1 MATPVLNNGLF
12 TRDTNY
18 EIGSNIDSYHLRNML
33 GEPKPMDLG
42 PIEIWAMLQKVEAP
56 LYQISSFNGK
66 NVIMVDSPDGQYTWQ
81 TPITNDLPYIVED
94 IEPSNTTKGVDGT
107 TFKIKVNKKSFF
119 HTDIIACDKYNGPE
133 LYVTS
138 EPAMPVGDG
147 LILTVRLVNN
157 SNYQYLDN
165 KYLANGTKW
174 FVKASARSGEYGES
188 FSEIMTE
195 MGFRKFYNFVGDAE
209 ANVKYHISSRA
220 NLMIKGGLNADGT
233 VPVTE
238 IWRSYDKNIDP
249 SVKSP
254 DDIVR
259 IMGKDYAKK
268 AYANG
273 TLSKAF
279 LTRLEA
285 AHLTKI
291 TNDIENYLMW
301 GHGGF
306 INDEGPDS
314 MRLAVGLWKQL
325 DKGPKRIYNKNNF
338 SMDMFRSELYNFFK
352 GKVEFKGPDSQR
364 QIIVQ
369 TGLGGF
375 NMVNEA
381 LANKSFGGPGNVN
394 MAKDGIGAISG
405 SPMALHLGYSFTSYS
420 IPFLANVH
428 FVINPAL
435 DTVNNNEIENPT
447 IYGHPLSSYS
457 FIIFD
462 VTETGS
468 DNIKMLKSSF
478 DNQLKWWYQNGTMD
492 YMGRSQGFASVGSFS
507 GYKVMMSQRMP
518 SIVVLDPTRVL
529 KMVMRNPITG
539 GSL

>member
-18 EIGSNIDSYHLRNML
+18 EIGSNIDSYHLRHML

-42 PIEIWAMLQKVEAP
+42 PIEIWAQLQKVEAP

-66 NVIMVDSPDGQYTWQ
+66 NVIMVDSPNGEYKWT
-81 TPITNDLPYIVED
+81 TPVTNDLPYIVED
-94 IEPSNTTKGVDGT
+94 IESSNTTKGIDGT
-107 TFKIKVNKKSFF
+107 TFKIKVNRKAFGP
-119 HTDIIACDKYNGPE
+119 TDIISCDKYNGAE
-133 LYVTS
+133 LYVTA
-138 EPAMPVGDG
+138 EPAIPTTDG
-147 LILTVRLVNN
+147 IIYTVKMVND
-157 SNYQYLDN
+157 SNYSYFDN
-165 KYLANGTKW
+165 KYLANGTKF
-174 FVKASARSGEYGES
+174 FVKASARSGEYGEA
-188 FSEIMTE
+188 FSEINTQ
-195 MGFRKFYNFVGDAE
+195 MGFREYYNYVGDAE

-220 NLMIKGGLNADGT
+220 DLIMKGGLNADGT
-233 VPVTE
+233 MPVTE

-254 DDIVR
+254 EDIVK

-279 LTRLEA
+279 LTKLEA

-291 TNDIENYLMW
+291 SNDIENYLMW
-301 GHGGF
+301 GRGGF

-314 MRLAVGLWKQL
+314 MRLSVGLWRQL

-338 SMDMFRSELYNFFK
+338 SMDMFRSEIYNFFR

-364 QIIVQ
+364 KLIVQ

-375 NMVNEA
+375 NMINEA
-381 LANKSFGGPGNVN
+381 LKNETFAGGGNVN
-394 MAKDGIGAISG
+394 MAKDGINAVSG
-405 SPMALHLGYSFTSYS
+405 NPMSLHYGFSFTSYS

-435 DTVNNNEIENPT
+435 DPVNNNEIGNPT
-447 IYGHPLSSYS
+447 IDGHPLSSYS

-462 VTETGS
+462 VTDTGS
-468 DNIKMLKSSF
+468 DNIKMLKSAH

-492 YMGRSQGFASVGSFS
+492 YMGKSQGFASVGNFS
-507 GYKVMMSQRMP
+507 GYRVMMSQRMP

-529 KMVMRNPITG
+529 KFVMRNPITG
-539 GSL
+539 FAL